1 MPRKGIEVFAV
12 ARHPI
17 ARPNHHFLKTVKP
30 LGILLLTAT
39 LATTLHADDL
49 LPELRALVLKRET
62 DLAALATRQEA
73 PLARV
78 RQPYLTALVTAE
90 NTATR
95 AGQISVIAAVTRE
108 RSALAAGIL
117 APQMPNDLP
126 KDLQGTRKAFIEA
139 QAKLATEGAAQRQRL
154 DADHLRALAAL
165 QVSAASNPEL
175 TKQISAEKA
184 AILGTDAGGFVGGE
198 WEEST
203 SKLVMHRV
211 VLPNGKLELLSAEG
225 KESINPATGKNWWA
239 TNYWKLEAGKLELYN
254 SKGTIWEQW
263 TLLPNGDVRTKRIPS
278 GTEEI
283 LRRATK
289 AWHPKNARH

>member
-1 MPRKGIEVFAV
+1 M
-12 ARHPI
+12 
-17 ARPNHHFLKTVKP
+17 KP

-39 LATTLHADDL
+39 LAATVYADDL
-49 LPELRALVLKRET
+49 LPELRLLVLKHET
-62 DLAALATRQEA
+62 DVAALALRQEA
-73 PLARV
+73 PIARA

-165 QVSAASNPEL
+165 QVSASSNPEL
-175 TKQISAEKA
+175 TKQISDEKA
-184 AILGTDAGGFVGGE
+184 AILGTVPGGFVGGE
-198 WEEST
+198 WEDD
-203 SKLVMHRV
+203 KRLHRAI
-211 VLPNGKLELLSAEG
+211 LPNGKLELLSAEG
-225 KESINPATGKNWWA
+225 KEDINPATGKNWWA
-239 TNYWKLEAGKLELYN
+239 TNYWKLEAGKLGFYSSN
-254 SKGTIWEQW
+254 GNMWEQW
-263 TLLPNGDVRTKRIPS
+263 VLLPNGDVHFKTFPR
-278 GTEEI
+278 GTEGI
-283 LRRATK
+283 LRRAKK
-289 AWHPKNARH
+289 AWHTKNAPH